1 MKKGLMK
8 KIFIWLCIISLDL
21 IVYFILAMLLMQ
33 YDDFYDESKGTYW
46 SLESMDFGQKINYI
60 GLNLWHLINLIVIGY
75 VIYRVKKTIRKNAL
89 QQVV

>member
-8 KIFIWLCIISLDL
+8 KIFIWLGIISLDL

-46 SLESMDFGQKINYI
+46 SLESMDLGQKINYI

-75 VIYRVKKTIRKNAL
+75 VIYRVIKTIRKNAL